1 MRSPSENKRV
11 LYHANS
17 TCLFFRLPQ
26 SFIKKK
32 NSNEAILSN
41 PLRELRSIKKELEE
55 TCGIAIDHLDV
66 PAIEKFVDE
75 DLNNSDILSPSFL
88 RSSKSQ
94 ARQCIIPHF
103 RSDATTS
110 EERDLDERLYQVS
123 MEVYC
128 DLKNGKAFH
137 DNYVWPDLPA
147 IIGSKDSELL
157 MINDPSKLS
166 GFTNKS
172 KKNMGKSS
180 NDVVT
185 AQRGSHQLM
194 NKKTKT

>member
-1 MRSPSENKRV
+1 M
-11 LYHANS
+11 
-17 TCLFFRLPQ
+17 
-26 SFIKKK
+26 
-32 NSNEAILSN
+32 
-41 PLRELRSIKKELEE
+41 
-55 TCGIAIDHLDV
+55 DV

-75 DLNNSDILSPSFL
+75 DLNNSDKISPSFL
-88 RSSKSQ
+88 RQ
-94 ARQCIIPHF
+94 QCIIPHF
-103 RSDATTS
+103 RSDAATP

-147 IIGSKDSELL
+147 IIGRKASEYL

-172 KKNMGKSS
+172 KKNAGKSS

-185 AQRGSHQLM
+185 TQRGRRLESSAQEDEVVEQAKITTSEM
-194 NKKTKT
+194 KIKKKKGMDKGNGRGRKVTKAPKQRGTKAPKQRKGVKKTIIYEED